1 MQLRRRHRHPR
12 PCQDRGNSSRR
23 PSRLHSHPT
32 ETRQAPPR
40 TRRSRCSNSA
50 SALETLRRRG
60 ALVAGLQPH
69 TRRRL
74 AVDSGSSLR
83 RPSPSPHPPRR
94 TCARTDPRP
103 GPTALLPTR
112 HQPGRHGRTDAGQV
126 DRRQR
131 RHGVGMCCQPA
142 APRLLSGFERSWCR
156 RQLCDPRKGS
166 TRRPPVPHTIHQS
179 RPSAMPTESCL
190 GTPRNVG
197 FDRLAADGKAGNAG
211 AARGVHTKFSSPSPD
226 GTFGLALASRAL
238 TPHTQI
244 RRGRSCHH
252 PAAPPHAHHTSSA
265 TFTLAPRPPSSS
277 LRPFPRP
284 QRRAISTQGFIPRRW
299 SATPLRHKQPHES
312 PPLDPHRPEA
322 RPIPETPSCLSE
334 P

>member
-1 MQLRRRHRHPR
+1 LQA
-12 PCQDRGNSSRR
+12 CSRTHDAV
-23 PSRLHSHPT
+23 SQWT
-32 ETRQAPPR
+32 AAPPSDAHR
-40 TRRSRCSNSA
+40 PRHTPPVVPVLVRIRDPDPQPCSQHVTNRGGMDAPMPARSTAVSDAMVWGCAA
-50 SALETLRRRG
+50 SQP
-60 ALVAGLQPH
+60 LQ
-69 TRRRL
+69 
-74 AVDSGSSLR
+74 GY
-83 RPSPSPHPPRR
+83 
-94 TCARTDPRP
+94 
-103 GPTALLPTR
+103 
-112 HQPGRHGRTDAGQV
+112 
-126 DRRQR
+126 
-131 RHGVGMCCQPA
+131 
-142 APRLLSGFERSWCR
+142 SGFERSWCR